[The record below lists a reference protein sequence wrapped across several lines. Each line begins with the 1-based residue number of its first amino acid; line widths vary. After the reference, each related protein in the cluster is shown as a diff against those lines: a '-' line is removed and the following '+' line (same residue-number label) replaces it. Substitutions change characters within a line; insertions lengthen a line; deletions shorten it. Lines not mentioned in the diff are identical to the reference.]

1 MRVPKG
7 SLSNKILYFRP
18 ISLVTS
24 LYKIIT
30 KVLPCHIKGVLHKTI
45 HISQGAFVEGRQI
58 LNAVLIANEE
68 VDEKRQPS
76 EGCVIFKID
85 FEKVYDHVD

>member
-18 ISLVTS
+18 IRLVTS

-45 HISQGAFVEGRQI
+45 HISQEAFVEGRQI

-68 VDEKRQPS
+68 VDEKRS
-76 EGCVIFKID
+76 EGCVVFKID